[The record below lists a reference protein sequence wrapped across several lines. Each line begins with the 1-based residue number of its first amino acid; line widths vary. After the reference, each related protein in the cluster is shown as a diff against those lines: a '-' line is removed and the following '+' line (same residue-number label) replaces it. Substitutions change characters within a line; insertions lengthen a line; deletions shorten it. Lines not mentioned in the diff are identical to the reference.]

1 MKKGTLPVK
10 TRFLTTRLVSWGS
23 VGLTLAAVTGV
34 ALVVL
39 AGGSKPGAATGGPA
53 DHRSQSGVSE
63 ASGGS
68 HSVRV
73 KTIRPAREPLKV
85 TITEPAH
92 IDPCEKADLFAKV
105 AGYLHKVHVDIG
117 DRVKKD
123 QVLAELW
130 IPELE
135 QERVQKAALVEK
147 AKAELGQADAARE
160 AAEAMAGAAKAKEEE
175 AFSLVAK
182 YEADVAYR
190 KGEHA
195 RYLQLFN
202 ERAVQKDVVDREVN
216 QLRAAEASLRS
227 AKNAVTTAQANVKV
241 EQAKLIQAQSDV
253 QSAKARLQVSQAD
266 LKYTEIIVNY
276 GKVMS
281 PYDGVIT
288 QRRVHPGAFIQSG
301 GTGNAEPLLTIARVD
316 RLRIVT
322 TIRETHSSSIK
333 IGQPATVEINAARAQ
348 PFSAKVAR
356 LADALDRQS
365 RTMLVEVELD
375 KPTNV
380 LRPGQYGSVTIT
392 LADYP
397 DAVLLPTSALVAG
410 GSKPSV
416 WCVEAGRAHR
426 REIELGYNDGVRV
439 QVVRGLKGD
448 EKVITDGKNTVQE
461 GQSVEIAK

>member
-1 MKKGTLPVK
+1 MKTS
-10 TRFLTTRLVSWGS
+10 LTKQVVGWGS
-23 VGLTLAAVTGV
+23 AGLTLAAATGV

-39 AGGSKPGAATGGPA
+39 AGGSKPGAAAGGPA
-53 DHRSQSGVSE
+53 DHTSRSGVSE
-63 ASGGS
+63 ASAGS
-68 HSVRV
+68 QSVRV
-73 KTIRPAREPLKV
+73 KTIRPTRELLKV

-92 IDPCEKADLFAKV
+92 VDPYEKADLFAKV
-105 AGYLHKVHVDIG
+105 AGYLQKVHVDIG
-117 DRVKKD
+117 DQVKKD

-130 IPELE
+130 IPEME

-160 AAEAMAGAAKAKEEE
+160 AAEAMAIAAKAKEAE

-190 KGEHA
+190 QGEHA

-202 ERAVQKDVVDREVN
+202 DRALQKDVVDRELN
-216 QLRAAEASLRS
+216 QLRAAEASLIA
-227 AKNAVTTAQANVKV
+227 AKNAVATAKANVKV
-241 EQAKLIQAQSDV
+241 EQAKLIQAQADV
-253 QSAKARLQVSQAD
+253 QSAKARVQVSQAD
-266 LKYTEIIVNY
+266 LKHAEIMVNY

-322 TIRETHSSSIK
+322 TIRETYSSSIK
-333 IGQPATVEINAARAQ
+333 IGQPATVEVNAARGQ
-348 PFSAKVAR
+348 RFSAKVAR

-375 KPTNV
+375 KPTNA
-380 LRPGQYGSVTIT
+380 LRAGQYGSVIIT

-397 DAVLLPTSALVAG
+397 DALLLPTSALVAG
-410 GSKPSV
+410 STKPSV
-416 WCVEAGRAHR
+416 WCVEGGQAHR
-426 REIELGYNDGVRV
+426 REIELGYNDGVRI
-439 QVVRGLKGD
+439 QITRGVRGD
-448 EKVITDGKNTVQE
+448 EQVITDGKDSLRE
-461 GQSVEIAK
+461 GQAVAIAK